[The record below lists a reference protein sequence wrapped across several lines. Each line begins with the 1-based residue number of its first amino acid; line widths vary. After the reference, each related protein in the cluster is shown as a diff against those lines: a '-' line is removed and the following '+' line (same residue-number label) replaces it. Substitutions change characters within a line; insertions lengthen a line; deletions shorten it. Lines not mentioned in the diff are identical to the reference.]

1 MAEHQSDGPSE
12 KEGVTGTVEEK
23 DGLIDR
29 RSYLKLSGAA
39 AASTVAAGVGGASE
53 TVHGIEFDRVVDIV
67 DDYGADPTGNEPID
81 SALDSAIS
89 DGTLV
94 QFPDGRYQF
103 GSVGKVLTSM
113 RSIGFQ
119 GLGDVKW
126 VPPTGAPGD
135 KPIFNVGGRSN
146 SVNHFLLEGID
157 IDIRANNTTAG
168 FKLLVQDGFHVEDVE
183 FIGRGDSDDYVE
195 GGGPNIVD
203 CFITRIAS
211 SSGEGVIKNVVAKK
225 GSHWARYGGGRAPIW
240 AGPGFEGTLKV
251 IDCHFE
257 EFGGSGIYATAI
269 PGKIQVEGGVF
280 RNNNGQAMRL
290 GGEGSYVDGALIE
303 IDADKYSGK
312 RESQYEDRA
321 FKHRGIVINQ
331 KSDYIDKPP
340 GAEIRNCDIV
350 INNHPNPG
358 PAVTARGPAKTVS
371 VKNTRIQV
379 NANVPAVLRVGQK
392 DFGHHPASNT
402 PRWLRMENV
411 SITGDAAGGNA
422 VVAYDAPNSVIKNCC
437 IQQTGSDRSGVKLSD
452 ASGSR
457 VEDSTINV
465 SGDAVD
471 FQSSSVETANVE
483 RSGSCPVPT
492 TDGDSGNGSDT
503 NDSTDT
509 TDSEDQPQADHE
521 LRVVGK
527 GTATNYEFT
536 ASDGLRAADNSL
548 EAWDAI
554 DGTTASGW
562 VTDAGHEDA
571 FAVVGEVT
579 EFAFVE
585 GEAEVY
591 VDGQLV
597 DDPVA
602 ATGSDTTDGGSGD
615 STDGSEETDSTDD
628 TSDAE
633 DGSGDQTTDHELRIV
648 GTGTATNY
656 EFTVS
661 DSLEGAD
668 GSLETWDAIDGT
680 SASGWVTGDTNED
693 AFTFVGEVTEF
704 AFAEGDAD
712 VYLDGQQV
720 DDPVAASQSDGSDD
734 TSDSTDG
741 SGQPTEYELRVV
753 GKGTATNYEFTAS
766 EDLQVADDSLETWD
780 AIDGTSAS
788 GWVTDSG
795 HEDAFT
801 VVGEVTEFA
810 FAEGDADVYLDGQQ
824 VDDPV
829 AATQSDD
836 ASDGSSDDETA
847 LPNTIVID
855 NTTASDQSAYSFSVT
870 GDIEKDANA
879 GSVEDD
885 DVVSDGTVEGQVEG
899 DKDAFRFSGD
909 IATFN
914 LDGSAAVYFEEDNE

>member
-1 MAEHQSDGPSE
+1 MAEHQNDGPSG
-12 KEGVTGTVEEK
+12 KEGVTGTDDGK

-39 AASTVAAGVGGASE
+39 AASTVVAGVGSASE
-53 TVHGIEFDRVVDIV
+53 TVHGIGFDRVVNIV
-67 DDYGADPTGNEPID
+67 DDYGADPNGNEPID

-94 QFPDGRYQF
+94 QFPEGRYQF
-103 GSVGKVLTSM
+103 GSVDKVLTGM
-113 RSIGFQ
+113 QSIGFQ

-146 SVNHFLLEGID
+146 SVNHFLLEDID
-157 IDIRANNTTAG
+157 IDIRADNTTAG
-168 FKLLVQDGFHVEDVE
+168 FKLLVQDGFHVENVE
-183 FIGRGDSDDYVE
+183 FIGRGDSNDYQE

-211 SSGEGVIKNVVAKK
+211 SSGEGVLKNVVAKK

-240 AGPGFEGTLKV
+240 AGPGFKGTLKV

-269 PGKIQVEGGVF
+269 PGKIQIEGGVF
-280 RNNNGQAMRL
+280 RNNNGQAMRF
-290 GGEGSYVDGALIE
+290 GGDGSYVDGALIE
-303 IDADKYSGK
+303 IDASKYSGK

-331 KSDYIDKPP
+331 KSDYIDKAP

-358 PAVTARGPAKTVS
+358 PAITARGPAKTVN

-392 DFGHHPASNT
+392 DFGHHPASGT

-422 VVAYDAPNSVIKNCC
+422 VVAHDAPNSVIKNCC
-437 IQQTGSDRSGVKLSD
+437 IQQTGSSRSGVKLNNAD
-452 ASGSR
+452 GSR

-471 FQSSSVETANVE
+471 FQSSSVETTNVE
-483 RSGSCPVPT
+483 RSGTCPVPSAE
-492 TDGDSGNGSDT
+492 GDSGNGSETD
-503 NDSTDT
+503 DSTNT
-509 TDSEDQPQADHE
+509 EDSTDQPQADYE
-521 LRVVGK
+521 VRIAGK

-548 EAWDAI
+548 ETWDTI
-554 DGTTASGW
+554 SGTSASGW
-562 VTDAGHEDA
+562 VTDSTNEDA
-571 FAVVGEVT
+571 FAVVGKVT
-579 EFAFVE
+579 EFTFVE
-585 GEAEVY
+585 GDADVY

-602 ATGSDTTDGGSGD
+602 ATGSSD
-615 STDGSEETDSTDD
+615 STDGSGGSTDDTSDSTNDTSDSTDD
-628 TSDAE
+628 TSQ
-633 DGSGDQTTDHELRIV
+633 DQTTQRELRIV
-648 GTGTATNY
+648 GKGTATNY

-661 DSLEGAD
+661 DTLESAD
-668 GSLETWDAIDGT
+668 GTLETWDAIDGT
-680 SASGWVTGDTNED
+680 TASGWVTDSTNED
-693 AFTFVGEVTEF
+693 AFAFVGEITEF
-704 AFAEGDAD
+704 AFVEGDAD
-712 VYLDGQQV
+712 VYVDGQLV
-720 DDPVAASQSDGSDD
+720 DDPVVATQ
-734 TSDSTDG
+734 STDG
-741 SGQPTEYELRVV
+741 SGDSTDDTSSQPTEYELRIV
-753 GKGTATNYEFTAS
+753 GKGTSTNYEFTTS
-766 EDLQVADDSLETWD
+766 EDLQVANDSLETWD
-780 AIDGTSAS
+780 TIDGTTAS
-788 GWVTDSG
+788 GWVTESS

-810 FAEGDADVYLDGQQ
+810 FVEGDADVYVDGQL

-829 AATQSDD
+829 VATQSDT
-836 ASDGSSDDETA
+836 SDGSTGDTS

-855 NTTASDQSAYSFSVT
+855 NSTVSGQSTYSFGVS
-870 GDIEKDANA
+870 GDIEKDSSA

-885 DVVSDGTVEGQVEG
+885 DVVSGSTVEGQVEG
-899 DKDAFRFSGD
+899 DKDAYRFSGD
-909 IATFN
+909 ITTFN
-914 LDGSAAVYFEEDNE
+914 LDGSAAVYFEEDNA

>member
-12 KEGVTGTVEEK
+12 KEGVTETRGGE
-23 DGLIDR
+23 DGLIGR
-29 RSYLKLSGAA
+29 RSYLKLGGAA
-39 AASTVAAGVGGASE
+39 AASTVAAGVGSASE

-67 DDYGADPTGNEPID
+67 DDYGADPSGNEPID

-94 QFPDGRYQF
+94 QFPEGRYQF
-103 GSVGKVLTSM
+103 GSVGKVLTGM

-135 KPIFNVGGRSN
+135 KPIFNVGGRNS

-157 IDIRANNTTAG
+157 IDIRADNTTAG

-203 CFITRIAS
+203 CFITRITS

-240 AGPGFEGTLKV
+240 AGPGFEGTLRV

-269 PGKIQVEGGVF
+269 PGKIQVEGGVY

-303 IDADKYSGK
+303 VDADKYSGK

-331 KSDYIDKPP
+331 KSDYIDKSP
-340 GAEIRNCDIV
+340 GAEVRNCDIV

-358 PAVTARGPAKTVS
+358 PAITARGPAKTVS
-371 VKNTRIQV
+371 VRNTRIQI

-392 DFGHHPASNT
+392 DFGHHPASGT

-411 SITGDAAGGNA
+411 SVTGDAAGGSA
-422 VVAYDAPNSVIKNCC
+422 VVARDAPNSVIKNCC
-437 IQQTGSDRSGVKLSD
+437 IQQTGSNRSGVKLSN

-457 VEDSTINV
+457 VEDSTINA

-492 TDGDSGNGSDT
+492 GDGESRNGSDT
-503 NDSTDT
+503 DDSADT
-509 TDSEDQPQADHE
+509 TDTEDQPQADHE
-521 LRVVGK
+521 LRVVGT

-554 DGTTASGW
+554 DGTSASGW

-571 FAVVGEVT
+571 FAVVGDVT
-579 EFAFVE
+579 EFAFAE
-585 GEAEVY
+585 GDADVY
-591 VDGQLV
+591 LDGQLV

-602 ATGSDTTDGGSGD
+602 ASQSDAADGGSGD
-615 STDGSEETDSTDD
+615 STDGSE
-628 TSDAE
+628 
-633 DGSGDQTTDHELRIV
+633 DGSGQSTDHELRIV

-668 GSLETWDAIDGT
+668 S
-680 SASGWVTGDTNED
+680 
-693 AFTFVGEVTEF
+693 
-704 AFAEGDAD
+704 
-712 VYLDGQQV
+712 
-720 DDPVAASQSDGSDD
+720 
-734 TSDSTDG
+734 
-741 SGQPTEYELRVV
+741 
-753 GKGTATNYEFTAS
+753 
-766 EDLQVADDSLETWD
+766 SLETWD

-788 GWVTDSG
+788 GWVTDAG

-801 VVGEVTEFA
+801 VVGDVTEFA
-810 FAEGDADVYLDGQQ
+810 FAEGDADIYLDGQL

-829 AATQSDD
+829 AATQSGD
-836 ASDGSSDDETA
+836 ASDGSSDDGTA
-847 LPNTIVID
+847 LPNTIVVD
-855 NTTASDQSAYSFSVT
+855 NTTASERSAYSFSVT

-885 DVVSDGTVEGQVEG
+885 DVVSDGTVEGRVEG

-909 IATFN
+909 IVSFN